1 MEPIGA
7 RIPPGLVTLTA
18 AYVQTVLF
26 SALSTYYNHLATHFV
41 KKTIDTILICLK
53 VILLEN

>member
-1 MEPIGA
+1 MESIGA

-18 AYVQTVLF
+18 AYVQTVLL

-41 KKTIDTILICLK
+41 KKKKKNDRYNSNLS
-53 VILLEN
+53 